1 MRCFIQLIT
10 VLGANGIRI
19 DKTVFSALK
28 DISGLVGK
36 VYTETLFKY
45 NVITFIDIKMK
56 VFVK

>member
-1 MRCFIQLIT
+1 M
-10 VLGANGIRI
+10 LGANGIRI

-45 NVITFIDIKMK
+45 NVITFIDIKMMK